1 MLVVL
6 FREKHFPWVWQ
17 LEQNK
22 RLLFASCR
30 GASHNTQLT
39 ACCYMI
45 HSQSWECLRSEKYMW
60 CALLLAFL
68 FFFKATNDRRMCLLF
83 ADTYSLQLKIIILMK
98 NTFTNMDF
106 ILLGETIAV
115 SILKCCFNQRK
126 KPLALKTLYIPFPLG
141 QTMRPPMT
149 RP

>member
-1 MLVVL
+1 MV
-6 FREKHFPWVWQ
+6 R
-17 LEQNK
+17 
-22 RLLFASCR
+22 FAFS
-30 GASHNTQLT
+30 L
-39 ACCYMI
+39 I
-45 HSQSWECLRSEKYMW
+45 
-60 CALLLAFL
+60 
-68 FFFKATNDRRMCLLF
+68 FFIFKATNDRRMCLLF
-83 ADTYSLQLKIIILMK
+83 ADTYSLQLQIIILMK
-98 NTFTNMDF
+98 NTF